1 MVDTKYYKP
10 VSASFSAT
18 ATAVAGFPAPVV
30 PGTSINL
37 AASTVGV
44 LFTTLA
50 NSDGAYVISIIGDNA
65 AAPATPVG
73 VMVEGVFVTPLPT
86 YASGDAAVAH
96 MDSRGRL
103 IVSLAN
109 PGSGTTVDVD
119 QDDTAAPANPT
130 GIWTMLLYDATLP
143 TYATGDATAMHA
155 DDRGRM
161 LVSLINP
168 TTGAT
173 VEVDQDGTTAS
184 VNPTGIWTVGMYDA
198 TLPTYSDGD
207 AAVLHTSVNG
217 ELLTLE
223 RLPGSSSVSSVAAT
237 AVNTT
242 LIAAN
247 TARRGAMV
255 FNDSATATLFL
266 KLGATAS
273 ATSYTV
279 QIPPNNYYELPSPV
293 YTGIVDGIWS
303 AAVGDA
309 RITEL
314 TV

>member
-10 VSASFSAT
+10 VSASFAAT
-18 ATAVAGFPAPVV
+18 AAAVGSFPAPVV
-30 PGTSINL
+30 AGTPVSL
-37 AASTVGV
+37 TASTVGV
-44 LFTTLA
+44 LFSTLA
-50 NSDGAYVISIIGDNA
+50 NSDGAYIISIIGDNA

-73 VMVEGVFVTPLPT
+73 LMVEGVYITPLPT

-103 IVSLAN
+103 IVSLTN
-109 PGSGTTVDVD
+109 PGSGVTVDVD
-119 QDDTAAPANPT
+119 QDDTPAPANPS
-130 GIWTMLLYDATLP
+130 GIWTMMLYDASLP
-143 TYATGDATAMHA
+143 TYTDGDTVAMHA
-155 DDRGRM
+155 
-161 LVSLINP
+161 
-168 TTGAT
+168 T
-173 VEVDQDGTTAS
+173 E
-184 VNPTGIWTVGMYDA
+184 
-198 TLPTYSDGD
+198 
-207 AAVLHTSVNG
+207 NG

-223 RLPGSSSVSSVAAT
+223 RLPGTSAVSSVAAS
-237 AVNTT
+237 AVNQT

-293 YTGIVDGIWS
+293 YTGRIDGIWS